1 MAKRKQQ
8 TGNISKK
15 SDDGQERFQDLYGH
29 IRPEEQIRLLASF
42 VEQSTDGMAIAD
54 MQGKLIFVNKQWVS
68 MHGYENAEELVG
80 QNLSIFHNKTQL
92 KEEVEPF
99 NRKVK
104 KTGHHTGEV
113 GHVRKDGTIFPTQM
127 TSTLLRNENNIP
139 IALSGIATDITFR
152 NQAEEALR
160 ESEVRYQVLYN
171 LLPYGGEVI
180 NTKGEII
187 NCSPSTARMLGYEV
201 SELIGKHL
209 TELLDPDFLSLFR
222 LKFPQLIS
230 GKPIT
235 AEIRMIRK
243 DGVKLNIL
251 RAAQPILNKMG
262 KVEAILALNV
272 DITDRKQAEEA
283 LKESEEKFRLITE
296 NSIDVIWKTDL
307 RLNLTYLSPS
317 LYEVTGFLPE
327 EWIGTAVWKHTSW
340 LSFAKMAR
348 TALQIIN
355 KTNKNKISHIESE
368 FYNKSGK
375 LFPVE
380 IAGKPLVDAKGNFI
394 GIQGSAKDI
403 TKRKMAELELK
414 NKNEE
419 LQASIER
426 IQEINI
432 ELEKAREKAEESDR
446 LKSAFLANMSHEIR
460 TPMNGILGFA
470 RLLKKP
476 KLTGEEHEMYISI
489 IEQSGDR
496 MLNIINDLI
505 DISKIESGQMEVS
518 VSESKI
524 NEQIEYIYSFFK
536 PEAEKKGLQI
546 SFNNALPAE
555 ESVIKTDREKVYAI
569 LTNLVK
575 NAIKYTH
582 EGTIAF
588 GYKKKGDYLEFHVT
602 DTGIGI
608 AHNKQEIIFDRFVQ
622 ADLSLSSQYEG
633 AGLGLSITKAYV
645 EMLGGKIWVKSQEQ
659 KGSQFY
665 FTIPYRR

>member
-1 MAKRKQQ
+1 MGKQQ
-8 TGNISKK
+8 KSNISQK
-15 SDDGQERFQDLYGH
+15 SDNDQERFQDLYGH
-29 IRPEEQIRLLASF
+29 IQPEEQIRLLASV

-54 MQGKLIFVNKQWVS
+54 MQGKLIFVNKKWVS

-92 KEEVEPF
+92 EKEVEPF
-99 NRKVK
+99 NQEVHK
-104 KTGHHTGEV
+104 KGFHTGEV
-113 GHVRKDGTIFPTQM
+113 GHVRKDGTVFPTQM
-127 TSTLLRNENNIP
+127 TSTLLKDENDIP
-139 IALSGIATDITFR
+139 VALSGVATDISLR

-201 SELIGKHL
+201 SELIGKHI

-235 AEIRMIRK
+235 AEIRMICK
-243 DGVKLNIL
+243 DGKKLNIL
-251 RAAQPILNKMG
+251 RAAQPIFDKKG

-296 NSIDVIWKTDL
+296 NSIDVIWRTDL

-317 LYEVTGFLPE
+317 LYEITGFLPK
-327 EWIGTAVWKHTSW
+327 EWIGTPVWKHTSW

-348 TALQIIN
+348 TALQVIN
-355 KTNKNKISHIESE
+355 KTNKNKISRIESE

-380 IAGKPLVDAKGNFI
+380 IAGKPVVDAKGNFI

-403 TKRKMAELELK
+403 TERKKVELELK

-426 IQEINI
+426 IQDINI

-546 SFNNALPAE
+546 SFKNSLAAE
-555 ESVIKTDREKVYAI
+555 ESVVQTDREKIYAI

-582 EGTIAF
+582 EGAIKF
-588 GYKKKGDYLEFHVT
+588 GYKKKRNYLEFYVI

-608 AHNKQEIIFDRFVQ
+608 APNKQKIIFDRFVQ
-622 ADLSLSSQYEG
+622 ADLSLSSRYEG

-645 EMLGGKIWVKSQEQ
+645 EMLGGKIWVKSEEE
-659 KGSQFY
+659 KGSEFY
-665 FTIPYRR
+665 FTIPYKR

>member
-1 MAKRKQQ
+1 MMGKQQ
-8 TGNISKK
+8 KSNISQK
-15 SDDGQERFQDLYGH
+15 SDNTQERFQDLYGH
-29 IRPEEQIRLLASF
+29 IQPEEQIRLLASV

-54 MQGKLIFVNKQWVS
+54 MQGKLIFVNKKWVS

-80 QNLSIFHNKTQL
+80 QNLSIFHSKTQL
-92 KEEVEPF
+92 EKEVEPF
-99 NRKVK
+99 NREVNK
-104 KTGHHTGEV
+104 KGFHTGEV
-113 GHVRKDGTIFPTQM
+113 GHVRKDGTVFPTQM
-127 TSTLLRNENNIP
+127 TSTLLKDENDIP
-139 IALSGIATDITFR
+139 IALSGVATDISIR
-152 NQAEEALR
+152 NQTEEALR

-201 SELIGKHL
+201 SELIGKHI
-209 TELLDPDFLSLFR
+209 TELLDPGFLSLFR

-230 GKPIT
+230 GKPVT
-235 AEIRMIRK
+235 AEIRMICK
-243 DGVKLNIL
+243 NGKKLNIL
-251 RAAQPILNKMG
+251 RAAQPIFDKKG
-262 KVEAILALNV
+262 KVEAFLALNV
-272 DITDRKQAEEA
+272 DITDRKHAEEA
-283 LKESEEKFRLITE
+283 LKESEGKFRLITE

-317 LYEVTGFLPE
+317 LHEVTGFLPE
-327 EWIGTAVWKHTSW
+327 EWIGTPVWKHTSW

-355 KTNKNKISHIESE
+355 KTNKNKISRIETE

-380 IAGKPLVDAKGNFI
+380 IAGKPVVDAKGNFI

-403 TKRKMAELELK
+403 TERKKAELELK

-426 IQEINI
+426 IQDINI

-546 SFNNALPAE
+546 SFKNSLAAE
-555 ESVIKTDREKVYAI
+555 ESVVQTDREKIYAI

-582 EGTIAF
+582 EGAIKF
-588 GYKKKGDYLEFHVT
+588 GYKKKRNYLEFYVI

-608 AHNKQEIIFDRFVQ
+608 APNKQKIIFDRFVQ
-622 ADLSLSSQYEG
+622 ADLSLSSRYEG

-645 EMLGGKIWVKSQEQ
+645 EMLGGKIWVKSEEQ
-659 KGSQFY
+659 KGSEFY

>member
-1 MAKRKQQ
+1 MGKQQ
-8 TGNISKK
+8 KSNISQK
-15 SDDGQERFQDLYGH
+15 SDNDQERFQDLYGH
-29 IRPEEQIRLLASF
+29 IQPEEQIRLLASV

-54 MQGKLIFVNKQWVS
+54 MQGKLIFVNKKWVS

-92 KEEVEPF
+92 EKEVEPF
-99 NRKVK
+99 NQEVHK
-104 KTGHHTGEV
+104 KGFHTGEV
-113 GHVRKDGTIFPTQM
+113 GHVRKDGTVFPTQM
-127 TSTLLRNENNIP
+127 TSTLLKDENDIP
-139 IALSGIATDITFR
+139 VALSGVATDISLR

-201 SELIGKHL
+201 SELIGQHI

-235 AEIRMIRK
+235 AEIRMICK
-243 DGVKLNIL
+243 DGKKLNIL
-251 RAAQPILNKMG
+251 RAAQPIFDKKG

-296 NSIDVIWKTDL
+296 NSIDVIWRTDL

-317 LYEVTGFLPE
+317 LYEITGFLPK
-327 EWIGTAVWKHTSW
+327 EWIGTPVWKHTSW

-348 TALQIIN
+348 TALQVIN
-355 KTNKNKISHIESE
+355 KTNKNKISRIESE

-380 IAGKPLVDAKGNFI
+380 IAGKPVVDAKGNFI

-403 TKRKMAELELK
+403 TERKKVELELK

-426 IQEINI
+426 IQDINI

-546 SFNNALPAE
+546 SFKNSLAAE
-555 ESVIKTDREKVYAI
+555 ESVVQTDREKIYAI

-582 EGTIAF
+582 EGAIKF
-588 GYKKKGDYLEFHVT
+588 GYKKKRNYLEFYVI

-608 AHNKQEIIFDRFVQ
+608 APNKQKIIFDRFVQ
-622 ADLSLSSQYEG
+622 ADLSLSSRYEG

-645 EMLGGKIWVKSQEQ
+645 EMLGGKIWVKSEEE
-659 KGSQFY
+659 KGSEFY
-665 FTIPYRR
+665 FTIPYKR